1 MISHDLSAVGFDA
14 PTFAELADLVAMQ
27 GPLMFEDPETAYQL
41 LVYNDPSGARIL
53 IAVNDYEVD
62 LYPSFTVGTAFW
74 PAEVEMIDD
83 FSAFVQVY
91 GRDGSR
97 QLAFTALVDEPFSFP
112 FIESSAIVAEC
123 SGFYHDVRV
132 AALATDVDVYPSL
145 EVWRGTRTSVFEVID
160 TAGTPLTVDPTAGF
174 LYSPQVEQFLGG
186 ALPDDRRAGVWIAMQ
201 IASVDSRINQLT
213 GLGFHVV
220 TGHIEGCVSPLE
232 MCIAA
237 ETAPTIEV
245 GTVVEGVALMI
256 VNNGLWDAAR
266 THTPELGGR
275 DRE

>member
-62 LYPSFTVGTAFW
+62 LYPSFTVGTGFW
-74 PAEVEMIDD
+74 PAEVGMIDD

-97 QLAFTALVDEPFSFP
+97 RLAFTALVDEPFSFP

-132 AALATDVDVYPSL
+132 AALATDVDVYPSV
-145 EVWRGTRTSVFEVID
+145 EVWRGTRASVFEVID

-174 LYSPQVEQFLGG
+174 LYSPQVNQFLDGY
-186 ALPDDRRAGVWIAMQ
+186 
-201 IASVDSRINQLT
+201 
-213 GLGFHVV
+213 
-220 TGHIEGCVSPLE
+220 VSPLE

-245 GTVVEGVALMI
+245 GAVVEGVALMI